1 MQCNC
6 VRFCYQT
13 LFLVLVRREGI
24 EQECEGEG
32 GVHWKQQVTSSWK
45 VGRTVSPRVSGVILA
60 QLPQMRPMKWA
71 QTRRFLELL
80 LFSQNFQP
88 STGHWIDVNDSQ
100 LERTT
105 MAKWH
110 LTEAGM
116 HTDLDSS
123 ARSQEL
129 CSSKLNSLAP
139 LISLTPQ
146 YLETSFCRI
155 GFFWTPLI
163 RF

>member
-1 MQCNC
+1 MKVEGAIFAKFISDIPLHITKLQQHPTLTGPTVTKTQMQCNC

-32 GVHWKQQVTSSWK
+32 GVRWKQQVTSSWK

-80 LFSQNFQP
+80 LFS
-88 STGHWIDVNDSQ
+88 
-100 LERTT
+100 
-105 MAKWH
+105 
-110 LTEAGM
+110 
-116 HTDLDSS
+116 
-123 ARSQEL
+123 
-129 CSSKLNSLAP
+129 
-139 LISLTPQ
+139 
-146 YLETSFCRI
+146 
-155 GFFWTPLI
+155 
-163 RF
+163 